1 MLHLLARAGFLVRR
15 DHTLGS
21 LLDELAAVHGDRR
34 MAQEGGDRDLRLT
47 YRQAAKRV
55 ARWAGG
61 VVALGA
67 RPGDRVVV
75 ATPNGYEMLLLCLAV
90 SRAGA
95 VPVPVNPQMRPDEI
109 AHVVADSGARITI
122 EAVAEVDRAEPLR
135 RADPALPGD
144 VAAIF
149 YTSGTTGSP
158 KGARL
163 THRALLGELAAGAL
177 WPSALRRDEAVVA
190 LPVAHIMGF
199 AVLLGLAIAGIPAYV
214 LPRFRP
220 DQVLDAIERRRAT
233 VFIGVPAMYRML
245 LEAGAESRDLRSI
258 RVWGSGADVMPADLA
273 RRFQRM
279 GATFT
284 VPVLGR
290 HVGEALFVE
299 GYGMVELGG
308 GAAVRVSPPM
318 VELPWGDTLGVPLPR
333 YHFRVVDE
341 DGDDVTPG
349 TVGELWI
356 KGPGLLEGYHGDPEA
371 TAAVVGP
378 DGWLRTGDLARR
390 GPFGL
395 VGFAGRKKDVV
406 KHGGYSVYAAEV
418 EAVLEQH
425 PAVAEAA
432 VIGLPDERSGQIP
445 AAVVRPAAGQTVD
458 IAELLAWVSDRLADY
473 KVPRRVV
480 VTDDLPRT
488 GTSKVQKT
496 ELLGLFS

>member
-1 MLHLLARAGFLVRR
+1 MPHAVAKAGFLLRR

-21 LLDELAAVHGDRR
+21 LLDELAAVHGNRR
-34 MAQEGGDRDLRLT
+34 LAEEGGDRDLRLT

-95 VPVPVNPQMRPDEI
+95 IPVPVNPQMRRDEV
-109 AHVVADSGARITI
+109 AHVVADSGARIVI
-122 EAVAEVDRAEPLR
+122 EAVAEVDGAEPLR
-135 RADPALPGD
+135 RPDPASPGE

-149 YTSGTTGSP
+149 YTSGTTGAP

-163 THRALLGELAAGAL
+163 THRALLGDLGAGVL
-177 WPSALRRDEAVVA
+177 WPAALRRDEAVVA

-199 AVLLGLAIAGIPAYV
+199 AVLLGLAVAGVPTYV

-233 VFIGVPAMYRML
+233 VFVGVPAMYRML
-245 LEAGAESRDLRSI
+245 VEAGAEQRDLRSV
-258 RVWGSGADVMPADLA
+258 RVWGSGADVMPPGLA

-279 GATFT
+279 GASATLPF
-284 VPVLGR
+284 LGR
-290 HVGEALFVE
+290 HVGEAAFIE

-318 VELPWGDTLGVPLPR
+318 VDLPWGDSLGVPLPR
-333 YHFRVVDE
+333 CRFRVV
-341 DGDDVTPG
+341 GDDGVDVAPG
-349 TVGELWI
+349 AVGELWI
-356 KGPGLLEGYHGDPEA
+356 KGPGVLEGYHGDAEA
-371 TAAVVGP
+371 TAAVVTP

-390 GPFGL
+390 GPFGT
-395 VGFAGRKKDVV
+395 VAFAGRQKDVV

-432 VIGLPDERSGQIP
+432 VIGLPDERSGQVP
-445 AAVVRPAAGQTVD
+445 AAVVRPAPGRTVD
-458 IAELLAWVSDRLADY
+458 IPALLAWAGERLSDY

-480 VTDDLPRT
+480 VADELPRT

-496 ELLGLFS
+496 ELQRLF